1 MRHRPDLLAAAVAA
15 ALLLGCGPAR
25 ATVVHADSGDFVFDT
40 VTAVDDPPGGLPP
53 GAVPAATRL
62 AAISPNPFNPS
73 TTIAFELAAAGP
85 VELAIFDL
93 GGRLVDVIAA
103 GDRPAG
109 RHQAVWNGRN
119 RAGLAVPSGTY
130 VCRLVAAGQT
140 QTMKLVL
147 AK

>member
-1 MRHRPDLLAAAVAA
+1 MRHVPVVIIVAT
-15 ALLLGCGPAR
+15 ALLLSCCSAR

-40 VTAVDDPPGGLPP
+40 VAGADD
-53 GAVPAATRL
+53 VPVATRL
-62 AAISPNPFNPS
+62 VAVSPNPFNPS

-93 GGRLVDVIAA
+93 GGRRVDVLAA
-103 GDRPAG
+103 GHRPVG
-109 RHQAVWNGRN
+109 RHQAVWNGRD

-130 VCRLVAAGQT
+130 LCRLVAAGHV
-140 QTMKLVL
+140 QTMKLLL